1 MRLVHAMW
9 WLVPTVGLGAHTLHE
24 AMAHHAPVMAELP
37 AVLVDDP
44 VAAAISVPVVQPPSD
59 LDTLLHGVSAEVE
72 WTERGCHD
80 VVLSSISQRT
90 MVLKD
95 AQSQD
100 NPVYVSLQLQH
111 DAQTDVLAS
120 LMAQEE
126 AVRGEMHV
134 LEQRHALAL
143 SRLEHL
149 QREREQARRAVDPLR
164 ETQRGITTRLSRAM
178 AAEESIAA
186 YNQQRQ
192 QLQAQRRQPQDTVRS
207 PLRPP
212 ASETRKLAAQIPA
225 LRAQLAQHNRRQQRA
240 ENTAEQ
246 AARQHSAQQQQVDAL
261 VADQREQEETLA
273 ALMAAEDQQRA
284 VLRDVVAQMAGLAP
298 SIMEKVTEEVTYPVQ
313 TIARRC
319 TVQATVTWRDGQAT
333 VYAAQQEDIDTVHEA
348 AAQGQ
353 VAEDPLRFVR
363 TDQQRLQAAEQ
374 EVFAQVQR
382 DAGCCMVDAVANNR

>member
-1 MRLVHAMW
+1 
-9 WLVPTVGLGAHTLHE
+9 
-24 AMAHHAPVMAELP
+24 
-37 AVLVDDP
+37 
-44 VAAAISVPVVQPPSD
+44 
-59 LDTLLHGVSAEVE
+59 
-72 WTERGCHD
+72 
-80 VVLSSISQRT
+80 
-90 MVLKD
+90 
-95 AQSQD
+95 
-100 NPVYVSLQLQH
+100 
-111 DAQTDVLAS
+111 
-120 LMAQEE
+120 MAQEE
-126 AVRGEMHV
+126 SVRGEMHV

-164 ETQRGITTRLSRAM
+164 ETQRGITTRLSRAT

-186 YNQQRQ
+186 YNQQRK
-192 QLQAQRRQPQDTVRS
+192 QLQAQQRQPQDTVRS
-207 PLRPP
+207 PLRFPT
-212 ASETRKLAAQIPA
+212 SEARMLAAQIPE
-225 LRAQLAQHNRRQQRA
+225 LRAQLAQHNRRQQHA

-246 AARQHSAQQQQVDAL
+246 VARQHRAQQQQVDAL
-261 VADQREQEETLA
+261 VANQREQEETLA

-374 EVFAQVQR
+374 VMFAQVQQ